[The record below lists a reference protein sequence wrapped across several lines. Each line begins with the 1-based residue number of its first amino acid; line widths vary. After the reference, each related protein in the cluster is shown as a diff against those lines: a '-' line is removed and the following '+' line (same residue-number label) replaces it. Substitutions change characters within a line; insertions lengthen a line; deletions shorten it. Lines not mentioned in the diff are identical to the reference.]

1 MSIDLTGI
9 QNVGEFYSHHY
20 LDALLENDLKG
31 LFARWREDDEATPD
45 RRLNRCATDFFAA
58 KSRALREPRP
68 ADRYAA
74 SHGLHVQLA
83 EALGYAYSFELRYLQ
98 GITAVPVLSAV
109 KRDGRDYIWLVET
122 VFTGPDE
129 SPLDQDVLRG
139 QYPKTE
145 DEFAAP
151 ELPWESLVGEIFRRD
166 EPPRWLILLAGR
178 FIYLIDRTK
187 WGQGQY
193 LLFDL
198 DEIFGRRQTQT
209 LRATAALLARE
220 ALCPDEGVPLHDTL
234 DENSHKHAYGV
245 SSDLKYGVRR
255 AVELLASEY
264 VWYQR
269 NVGKQAL
276 FQDDALARKLTNEAL
291 TYLYRLLF
299 LFYAEA
305 RGGELDVVPM
315 KSDAYRTGYSL
326 EALRD
331 LEQAPLTTPQ
341 AQNGYFLNES
351 LDQLFRL
358 VNDGFMPS
366 QMTLLNEQAEQ
377 QTFHDYGFSLPGLHN
392 PLFSRESTPL
402 LSSVKFRNC
411 VLQEVIQLL
420 SLSRETRARKSA
432 RGARSTRGR
441 ISYAQLGIN
450 QLGAVY
456 EGLLSY
462 TGFFAQETLVEVKPA
477 DAKEAEKT
485 AQTYFVPESEIARYE
500 PDELVYVEGPDGA
513 RVRKTYPRGS
523 FIFRLAGRDRE
534 KLASYYTPEVLTR
547 CVVKYSLKELLRDKS
562 ADEILRLQVC
572 EMALGSGA
580 FVNEALN
587 QLADAY
593 LERKQKELGR
603 RIPPDDYREERQKVK
618 AYLALNNVHGV
629 DLNPT
634 AIELARV
641 SIWLNIIYRGATTPW
656 LGARFAVGNSLIGA
670 RRQVYSAEDVKSGE
684 YRNQAPS
691 PVALLATGEGRG
703 GGRIFH
709 WLLPDSGMAAFDTDK
724 VIKEL
729 APDQVK
735 AIKDWRKKFT
745 AKITAPELANL
756 QALSDRA
763 DELWAQV
770 VRDRQALIEHT
781 RESVPVWGQASAQS
795 NRAPLTIADKEA
807 DLARF
812 NRPNGPFRR
821 LRLAMDY
828 WCALWFWPIPQAGQL
843 PTRQQF
849 LDDMAAIFAGDSG
862 FEKPPEQ
869 LTLDAALVPAAP
881 RQARLAD
888 VPTPSVDDLCE
899 RNPRLRLAAELA
911 ERLHFH
917 HWELAFAEVFAERGG
932 FDLLLGNPPWVS
944 VAFDEGGVLSDY
956 DPRIALRKLSATQSS
971 KLRSEMLESLQ
982 VLHSY
987 LDEFTEQTGAK
998 NFLGSLANYFL
1009 LVGKSNLYKC
1019 FITRSWEIG
1028 STQGVVGLLHPEGV
1042 YDDPNGGFL
1051 RSYIYLR
1058 LKSHFQF
1065 QNELKLF
1072 AEIAHVARYSVNV
1085 YTSSPSRQVGFD
1097 HIANLFNPSTLDQ
1110 CFNHDGLGV
1119 VPGIR
1124 DDSDNWSVRGHHSRI
1139 VFINES
1145 RLGFIASLYDEPDT
1159 PSLQARLPLIHSN
1172 EIIRVLES
1180 MAVQKRKLSHL
1191 SEHYY
1196 MTPTTFWNET
1206 TAQKDGTI
1214 KRETR
1219 YPKDL
1224 QGWIA
1229 SGPHFYVATPF
1240 NKNPNENC
1248 R

>member
-1 MSIDLTGI
+1 MPLDLTGI

-31 LFARWREDDEATPD
+31 LFVRWREDDEATPD
-45 RRLNRCATDFFAA
+45 RRLNRCAADFFAA

-74 SHGLHVQLA
+74 SHGIHVQLA
-83 EALGYAYSFELRYLQ
+83 EALGYSYSFELRYLQ
-98 GITAVPVLSAV
+98 GILAVPVLSAV

-122 VFTGPDE
+122 VFTGSDE

-145 DEFAAP
+145 DEFARP
-151 ELPWESLVGEIFRRD
+151 EMPWESLVGEIFRRD

-198 DEIFGRRQTQT
+198 DEIFGRRQAQT

-234 DENSHKHAYGV
+234 DENSHKHTYGV

-331 LEQAPLTTPQ
+331 LEQSPLTTPQ

-420 SLSRETRARKSA
+420 SLSRESRARKST
-432 RGARSTRGR
+432 RNVRGR
-441 ISYAQLGIN
+441 ISYAQLGIH

-462 TGFFAQETLVEVKPA
+462 TGFFAQEALVEVKPA
-477 DAKEAEKT
+477 DAKEADET

-587 QLADAY
+587 QLANAY

-656 LGARFAVGNSLIGA
+656 LGARLAVGNSLIGA

-709 WLLPDSGMAAFDTDK
+709 WLLPDSGMAAFDNDR

-729 APDQVK
+729 APDHVK
-735 AIKDWRKKFT
+735 AIKEWRKKFT
-745 AKITAPELANL
+745 AKITTQEMANL

-781 RESVPVWGQASAQS
+781 RESVPVWGQASSQS

-821 LRLAMDY
+821 LKLAMDY
-828 WCALWFWPIPQAGQL
+828 WCALWFWPIPEADKL
-843 PTRQQF
+843 PTRQEF
-849 LDDMAAIFAGDSG
+849 LNDIAAIFAGRESG

-869 LTLDAALVPAAP
+869 LALDAALTPAP
-881 RQARLAD
+881 KQTHLAD
-888 VPTPSVDDLCE
+888 VQAANVDELCQQ
-899 RNPRLRLAAELA
+899 NPRLRLAAELA

-917 HWELAFAEVFAERGG
+917 HWELTFAEVFVERGG
-932 FDLLLGNPPWVS
+932 FDLLLGNPPWVKLTWN
-944 VAFDEGGVLSDY
+944 EGGLLSEY
-956 DPRIALRKLSATQSS
+956 DPLLELRKMSASDIANQRSQQLNNPDRVREYEVEFADMIGTLSF
-971 KLRSEMLESLQ
+971 
-982 VLHSY
+982 
-987 LDEFTEQTGAK
+987 LDAQQNYPLLKGMQT
-998 NFLGSLANYFL
+998 
-1009 LVGKSNLYKC
+1009 NLYKC
-1019 FITRSWEIG
+1019 FLTLAWALG
-1028 STQGVVGLLHPEGV
+1028 SVDGIAGLLHPEGV
-1042 YDDPNGGFL
+1042 YDDPNGGKL
-1051 RSYIYLR
+1051 RSQIIMDPENWT
-1058 LKSHFQF
+1058 LKRP
-1065 QNELKLF
+1065 
-1072 AEIAHVARYSVNV
+1072 EIR
-1085 YTSSPSRQVGFD
+1085 
-1097 HIANLFNPSTLDQ
+1097 
-1110 CFNHDGLGV
+1110 
-1119 VPGIR
+1119 
-1124 DDSDNWSVRGHHSRI
+1124 
-1139 VFINES
+1139 
-1145 RLGFIASLYDEPDT
+1145 
-1159 PSLQARLPLIHSN
+1159 
-1172 EIIRVLES
+1172 
-1180 MAVQKRKLSHL
+1180 
-1191 SEHYY
+1191 
-1196 MTPTTFWNET
+1196 
-1206 TAQKDGTI
+1206 
-1214 KRETR
+1214 
-1219 YPKDL
+1219 
-1224 QGWIA
+1224 
-1229 SGPHFYVATPF
+1229 
-1240 NKNPNENC
+1240 
-1248 R
+1248 